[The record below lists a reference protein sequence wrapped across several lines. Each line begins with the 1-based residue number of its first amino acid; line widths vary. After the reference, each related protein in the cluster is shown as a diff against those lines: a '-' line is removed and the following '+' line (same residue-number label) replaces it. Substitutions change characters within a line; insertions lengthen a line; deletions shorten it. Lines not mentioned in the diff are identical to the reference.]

1 MSSDITTKIMA
12 AIAGVLAAEAADRML
27 DWMGLSEKLPK
38 LPREIIKA
46 VAGAVAALLIEGLM
60 DESGGAVDNILQ
72 LTSKDDLLGI
82 NESADCR
89 QVA

>member
-1 MSSDITTKIMA
+1 MNSDITTKIMV

-46 VAGAVAALLIEGLM
+46 VARAVAVLLIEALL
-60 DESGGAVDNILQ
+60 DEFGGAVGNILQ
-72 LTSKDDLLGI
+72 LTSKDDLLAI
-82 NESADCR
+82 SESVNCR
-89 QVA
+89 EIA